1 MVQWQLLSQDVKRK
15 MKVPS
20 KLISYFE
27 KRIQE
32 LECHKSDLEA
42 SLKDRSRQL
51 DPRHRET
58 HKSDLIQLQRRDSGD
73 ENHSKIYQGWKV
85 DEMSVTPN
93 NNRKRRNDTTF

>member
-1 MVQWQLLSQDVKRK
+1 

-58 HKSDLIQLQRRDSGD
+58 HKSDLIQLHGEIRAM
-73 ENHSKIYQGWKV
+73 K
-85 DEMSVTPN
+85 
-93 NNRKRRNDTTF
+93 TTLKYIKGGRWMK